1 MTYYVPRMALADAQT
16 LAIRKLL
23 SKAAFESTISPG
35 PPLPKSH
42 PSPSLA
48 AKLHLDCASLYSS
61 ARSLA
66 KTPGASRPSLTS
78 VASSTKSKFKLNI
91 GKKDKDKEGTAEGN
105 VPRGDAG
112 EDVSPELRRYL
123 ADEVAFHNALAHKW
137 LGVDAGENGTTAE
150 GGRAVGF
157 LAWAKKELE
166 VLKSGG
172 LGHGIGISDRE
183 RIMRETRRARVQIE
197 LESVNTFLKGYK
209 RMNDSVTVS
218 CLLWHIIPID
228 QDFVARIS
236 TCPAT
241 V

>member
-1 MTYYVPRMALADAQT
+1 MALADAQT

-23 SKAAFESTISPG
+23 SKAAFENTISPG

-66 KTPGASRPSLTS
+66 KTPGASRPNLTS
-78 VASSTKSKFKLNI
+78 ITSSSKSKFKLNI
-91 GKKDKDKEGTAEGN
+91 GKKDKSKDGASEGN
-105 VPRGDAG
+105 MPREEAG

-123 ADEVAFHNALAHKW
+123 ADEIALHNALAHKW
-137 LGVDAGENGTTAE
+137 LGVDAGENGSTLE

-157 LAWAKKELE
+157 LSWAKKELE
-166 VLKSGG
+166 ELKHGG
-172 LGHGIGISDRE
+172 LGHSIGLSDRE
-183 RIMRETRRARVQIE
+183 RVVREARRARVQAE

-209 RMNDSVTVS
+209 RMNDSVT
-218 CLLWHIIPID
+218 I
-228 QDFVARIS
+228 FVF
-236 TCPAT
+236 
-241 V
+241 